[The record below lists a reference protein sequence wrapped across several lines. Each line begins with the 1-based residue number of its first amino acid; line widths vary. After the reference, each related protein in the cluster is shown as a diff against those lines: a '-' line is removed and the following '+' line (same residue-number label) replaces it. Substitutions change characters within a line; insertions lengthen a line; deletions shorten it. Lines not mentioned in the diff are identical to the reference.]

1 LRSSPHP
8 RRARERAGQGKENHR
23 RHSGSERLADRE
35 GEGDPY
41 HGKVASV
48 DLGAKTFMI
57 GKRTFK
63 VTDQTQIHKEGAAAT
78 ISYVAPGEK
87 VSGSCWKKDNGT
99 LEAKS
104 VNSGPR

>member
-1 LRSSPHP
+1 
-8 RRARERAGQGKENHR
+8 
-23 RHSGSERLADRE
+23 
-35 GEGDPY
+35 
-41 HGKVASV
+41 
-48 DLGAKTFMI
+48 MI

>member
-1 LRSSPHP
+1 
-8 RRARERAGQGKENHR
+8 
-23 RHSGSERLADRE
+23 
-35 GEGDPY
+35 
-41 HGKVASV
+41 
-48 DLGAKTFMI
+48 MI

-78 ISYVAPGEK
+78 ISDVAPGEK